1 MQIKRGKW
9 KWTKNTGMR
18 IIGSYIR
25 SWERPGDLP
34 RVIEFLGQVNFMWC
48 VFHNAQWYWS
58 DNLCKLVTDQWRG
71 SLGVRV

>member
-1 MQIKRGKW
+1 VYKLQRGKW

-34 RVIEFLGQVNFMWC
+34 RVIEFLCLFAKKQKFL
-48 VFHNAQWYWS
+48 S
-58 DNLCKLVTDQWRG
+58 
-71 SLGVRV
+71 RVEDHPGFPNNTYNYLFLP